1 MISITLEGYLGKKL
15 GKSWDLNVRSVIEI
29 FEAIEANTNKIT
41 RFHKDLQKFITHFV
55 VYVNGKLMPAYLI
68 NSKILNSGDVLRIV
82 PLIQGAVFVIDDLIL
97 YIAITLMVLSMV
109 LAVVLSPKAPKDV
122 KTNSTILGGI
132 RNVVNRNIPVPIG
145 YGRLRI
151 GSAVISN
158 DILISNIPSNST
170 LQSSSSA
177 FINGGEIGGK
187 GTGTVKPEIEN

>member
-15 GKSWDLNVRSVIEI
+15 GKSWNLNVRSVVEI

-41 RFHKDLQKFITHFV
+41 RFHRDLQKFVTHFV
-55 VYVNGKLMPAYLI
+55 VYINGKLMPAHLL
-68 NSKILNSGDVLRIV
+68 NSKILNSGDVLRVV
-82 PLIQGAVFVIDDLIL
+82 PVIQGGFIWLIIGIVL
-97 YIAITLMVLSMV
+97 IVLSMV

-132 RNVVNRNIPVPIG
+132 RNVTNRNIPVPIG

>member
-15 GKSWDLNVRSVIEI
+15 GKSWNLNVRSVVEI

-41 RFHKDLQKFITHFV
+41 RFHRDLQKFVTHFV
-55 VYVNGKLMPAYLI
+55 VYINGKLMPAHLL
-68 NSKILNSGDVLRIV
+68 NSKILNSGDVLRVV
-82 PLIQGAVFVIDDLIL
+82 PVIQGGFIWLIIGIVL
-97 YIAITLMVLSMV
+97 IVLSMV

-132 RNVVNRNIPVPIG
+132 RNVINRNIPVPIG

-170 LQSSSSA
+170 LQSSSST

>member
-15 GKSWDLNVRSVIEI
+15 GKSWNLNVRSVVEI

-41 RFHKDLQKFITHFV
+41 RFHRDLQKFVTHFV
-55 VYVNGKLMPAYLI
+55 VYINGKLMPAHLL
-68 NSKILNSGDVLRIV
+68 NSKILNSGDVLRVV
-82 PLIQGAVFVIDDLIL
+82 PVIQGGFIWLIIGIVL
-97 YIAITLMVLSMV
+97 IVLSMV

-132 RNVVNRNIPVPIG
+132 RNVINRNIPVPIG

-151 GSAVISN
+151 GSAVVSN

-170 LQSSSSA
+170 LQSSSST

>member
-15 GKSWDLNVRSVIEI
+15 GKSWNLNVRSVVEI

-41 RFHKDLQKFITHFV
+41 RFHRDLQKFVTHFV
-55 VYVNGKLMPAYLI
+55 VYINGKLMPAHLL
-68 NSKILNSGDVLRIV
+68 NSKILNSGDVLRVV
-82 PLIQGAVFVIDDLIL
+82 PVIQGGFIWLIIGIVL
-97 YIAITLMVLSMV
+97 IVLSMV

-132 RNVVNRNIPVPIG
+132 RNVTNRNIPVPIG

-170 LQSSSSA
+170 MQSSSSA

>member
-15 GKSWDLNVRSVIEI
+15 GKSWNLNVRSVVEI

-41 RFHKDLQKFITHFV
+41 RFHRDLQKFVTHFV
-55 VYVNGKLMPAYLI
+55 VYINGKLMPAHLL
-68 NSKILNSGDVLRIV
+68 NSKILNSGDVLRVV
-82 PLIQGAVFVIDDLIL
+82 PVIQGGFIWLIIGIVL
-97 YIAITLMVLSMV
+97 IVLSMV

-132 RNVVNRNIPVPIG
+132 RNVTNRNIPVPIG

-151 GSAVISN
+151 ASAVISN
-158 DILISNIPSNST
+158 DILISKIPSNST